1 MTDLTCRG
9 CDYVDTGVDP
19 RWEARVDKDDGLC
32 EDCFSALA
40 AWWRNTCGRHT
51 ELQATNKNYAK
62 PVAVDEWL
70 QAGAPGA
77 WPSVWGHII

>member
-9 CDYVDTGVDP
+9 CNYVDTGVDL
-19 RWEARVDKDDGLC
+19 RWEARVDPDDGLC
-32 EDCFSALA
+32 EGCFRALCS
-40 AWWRNTCGRHT
+40 WWSNICNRPT
-51 ELQATNKNYAK
+51 ELQVSNKRHAK

-77 WPSVWGHII
+77 